1 MRDQYAGDISDFFKF
16 SFLRALASKADIKLG
31 IGWYFV
37 DVHDG
42 RADGKNQEY
51 LSNEQFACLDPE
63 LFKILATL
71 PDRSVAALQN
81 INIWPAQTIFHSSP
95 LPPSQDRRD
104 RDAWSWDMATTLSTC
119 DLVFVDPD
127 NSVSFG
133 DSVSERHASINE
145 IETLAAHGRPVVF
158 IKFPGR
164 QKYVDQISDIERQF
178 TRFKPITLT
187 TSTSVPT
194 AHGGKVPR
202 ARWFVVLNS
211 TKEIRQRTRE
221 FSEQLHAIPD
231 ITSSL
236 HEAK

>member
-16 SFLRALASKADIKLG
+16 SFLRALVSNSNLKLG
-31 IGWYFV
+31 IGWYYV

-42 RADGKNQEY
+42 RADGKHQEY
-51 LSNEQFACLDPE
+51 HSNEQFACLDSE
-63 LFKILATL
+63 LFKILATM
-71 PDRSVAALQN
+71 PERSVATLQG
-81 INIWPAQTIFHSSP
+81 IEIWPIPTIFHSTP

-104 RDAWSWDMATTLSTC
+104 RDAWSWGMATTLSSSG
-119 DLVFVDPD
+119 LVFVDPD

-133 DSVSERHASINE
+133 DGVSERHASKNE

-178 TRFKPITLT
+178 TRFNPITLT

-202 ARWFVVLNS
+202 ARWFIVLNA
-211 TKEIRQRTRE
+211 TTEIQERTRV
-221 FSEQLHAIPD
+221 FSEKLNAIPD

-236 HEAK
+236 HGAK